1 MSACPLSNPNKAVV
15 QMAEERVLRDLVDPA
30 VTDTDELLRR
40 LAAENPQSNAF
51 PGDQVRQGKAMLM
64 SWRSQLQ
71 KAICGKDRI
80 ASHPAVAGTDNVND
94 MVALA
99 ALVAAEVP
107 TAIGSGINNMLIAA
121 LVVRIGIRKFCDGY
135 EPTKA

>member
-1 MSACPLSNPNKAVV
+1 
-15 QMAEERVLRDLVDPA
+15 MAEERVLRDLVDPA

-71 KAICGKDRI
+71 EAICGKDRI

-107 TAIGSGINNMLIAA
+107 SVIGSGINKMLIAA
-121 LVVRIGIRKFCDGY
+121 LVVRIGIRKFCGGY
-135 EPTKA
+135 DPIDS

>member
-1 MSACPLSNPNKAVV
+1 
-15 QMAEERVLRDLVDPA
+15 MAEERVLRDLVDPA

-71 KAICGKDRI
+71 GAICGKDRI
-80 ASHPAVAGTDNVND
+80 ASHPAVDGTDNVND

-99 ALVAAEVP
+99 ALIAAEVP
-107 TAIGSGINNMLIAA
+107 TVIGSGINKMLIAA

-135 EPTKA
+135 DPTDS

>member
-1 MSACPLSNPNKAVV
+1 MEDEIL
-15 QMAEERVLRDLVDPA
+15 LRELVDPS
-30 VTDTDELLRR
+30 TTETDELLRR

-51 PGDQVRQGKAMLM
+51 PGDRVRQGRAMLM
-64 SWRSQLQ
+64 AWRGLLQ
-71 KAICGKDRI
+71 ASLCGKDRI

-107 TAIGSGINNMLIAA
+107 TPIGSGINKLLIAA

-135 EPTKA
+135 QPTDA

>member
-1 MSACPLSNPNKAVV
+1 MNDDEL
-15 QMAEERVLRDLVDPA
+15 LRTLVDPA
-30 VTDTDELLRR
+30 VTNTDELLRR

-51 PGDQVRQGKAMLM
+51 PGDQIRQGRAMLM
-64 SWRSQLQ
+64 SWRVQLQ
-71 KAICGKDRI
+71 GAICGKDGI
-80 ASHPAVAGTDNVND
+80 ANHPAVAGTDNVND

-107 TAIGSGINNMLIAA
+107 TVIGSGINKFLIAA

-135 EPTKA
+135 EPTDA

>member
-40 LAAENPQSNAF
+40 LSAENPQSNAF

-71 KAICGKDRI
+71 KAICGNDRI

-135 EPTKA
+135 EPTEA